1 MAAICLS
8 LNVLIGSTLEAKY
21 KSETCMHVCHNIIVI
36 SAKFP
41 KQITTE
47 HVIHSYSC

>member
-8 LNVLIGSTLEAKY
+8 LNVLIGSTLETKY
-21 KSETCMHVCHNIIVI
+21 KSETCMHVCHNIII
-36 SAKFP
+36 SAKYP

-47 HVIHSYSC
+47 HVIHRYGC